1 MADAQIGY
9 RIRGGRERHAGPDE
23 VDSNVCACGM
33 RFEDHRSGRLGA
45 AGFDL
50 CCFGTVKDTEL
61 LSRAGRLE
69 AASRNR
75 QVGSAPPARN
85 AARLG
90 REDAWQPRPAPG
102 PRTTQGNVMPE
113 IRRWMQITE

>member
-1 MADAQIGY
+1 MADVQIGY
-9 RIRGGRERHAGPDE
+9 RIRGGRERHGGPDE

-50 CCFGTVKDTEL
+50 CRFGIVQDPEL

-75 QVGSAPPARN
+75 QAGSAPHARN

-90 REDAWQPRPAPG
+90 REDAWQPRPAPDPK
-102 PRTTQGNVMPE
+102 PRQGNVRPE
-113 IRRWMQITE
+113 IRRQMQITE